1 MDLKQFKRVVHD
13 YQRVRLITH
22 AGSHDLDDMHGE
34 RIDRIKVLG
43 ASYMAMF
50 EGVFNVLD
58 TDELAIVQQYYLDQV
73 ANNQIMADLNIGRS
87 AFYVRKQRSMKKVY
101 AYFDGSTEYHQWYNS

>member
-43 ASYMAMF
+43 AKYMAMF

-58 TDELAIVQQYYLDQV
+58 TDERTIIQNYYLKRV
-73 ANNQIMADLNIGRS
+73 NNKQIMAELNLSRS
-87 AFYVRKQRSMKKVY
+87 RFYCRKQRAMEKVY
-101 AYFDGSTEYHQWYNS
+101 AYFDGSAEYHQWYNC

>member
-1 MDLKQFKRVVHD
+1 MDHKQFKRVVHD

-22 AGSHDLDDMHGE
+22 AGTHDLDDMHGE
-34 RIDRIKVLG
+34 RINRIKTLG

-58 TDELAIVQQYYLDQV
+58 TDELSIVKGHYLDRISNKQL
-73 ANNQIMADLNIGRS
+73 MAELNIS
-87 AFYVRKQRSMKKVY
+87 HATFYCRKQRVMRKVY
-101 AYFDGSTEYHQWYNS
+101 AYFDGSAEYHQWYNY